1 MFCEVNSKCG
11 GDGDGLV
18 VVVTM
23 TVTVTVVVTVTVTLT
38 VVVAGFYKDMLLV
51 DQAAAVVVVKNN
63 FECTTT
69 LAKSFDRASEE
80 NIFKRSLTLVN
91 LMMLVDYCDQGSNS
105 KLFLL

>member
-38 VVVAGFYKDMLLV
+38 VVVAGFYKSMLLV

-63 FECTTT
+63 FEVPNA
-69 LAKSFDRASEE
+69 LQHWQSRLIERRRK
-80 NIFKRSLTLVN
+80 IFLKGRSCWIT
-91 LMMLVDYCDQGSNS
+91 
-105 KLFLL
+105 

>member
-23 TVTVTVVVTVTVTLT
+23 TVTVTVVV
-38 VVVAGFYKDMLLV
+38 AGFFKNMLLV

-63 FECTTT
+63 FEVPNA
-69 LAKSFDRASEE
+69 LQHWQSRLIERRRK
-80 NIFKRSLTLVN
+80 IFLKGRSRWLT
-91 LMMLVDYCDQGSNS
+91 
-105 KLFLL
+105 

>member
-23 TVTVTVVVTVTVTLT
+23 TVTVTVVV
-38 VVVAGFYKDMLLV
+38 AGFYKNMLLV

-63 FECTTT
+63 FEVPNA
-69 LAKSFDRASEE
+69 LQHWQSRLIERRRK
-80 NIFKRSLTLVN
+80 IFLKGRSCWLTW
-91 LMMLVDYCDQGSNS
+91 
-105 KLFLL
+105 